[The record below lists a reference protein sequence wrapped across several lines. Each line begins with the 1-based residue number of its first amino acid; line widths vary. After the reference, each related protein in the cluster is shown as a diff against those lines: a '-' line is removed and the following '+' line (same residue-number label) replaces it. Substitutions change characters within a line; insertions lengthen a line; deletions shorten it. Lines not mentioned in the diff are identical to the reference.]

1 MRGEPLDQP
10 TLDNALQAML
20 DRCPTAVVFALN
32 AAAVRVP
39 LPDDR
44 VFAGHPEL
52 PGRDATVVD
61 FVTTEDRMTV
71 VTAWERAAVMGMA
84 QEQVRM
90 ASDPEHTYTFTL
102 IDCRHRFG
110 VWIGTVAADNDH
122 DAPGDPALAEPSL
135 LTPSRPR
142 TAALHKNLYGIITDI
157 DARSTAMLGWT
168 RQDMIGRRSL
178 EFLHPDDHERA
189 IGQWLEMRARRAT
202 QRVRVRHRHRDGR
215 WLWVEVENTFVGLDD
230 PDTLVAVSHLTDIS
244 DEMAA
249 HEAAR
254 AQEQLF
260 RRLTESLPVGVVQLD
275 TDQRVV
281 YANSRLTVLLGL
293 PAANDSGDT
302 GDTTVA
308 ELIDTVDPTHRQ
320 ALATALTAATT
331 DGVDSALEVDLTAP
345 AAPIAVSDRCRCLF
359 TIAALTGDH
368 GRAGAIVSVT
378 DITDG
383 ARLREQLRVKATY
396 DPLTGCLNR
405 AAILGEL
412 DQALTTSTDP
422 IAVIFVDLV
431 RFKTVN
437 DTHGHLIGDQLL
449 SITGRRLLAQ
459 ARHADRVGRLGG
471 DEFLLVCPGVADPPD
486 ALALARRVH
495 EHLHGPIDLDSR
507 RLHLAASI
515 GVTLARPGSPAEVAL
530 GLSDQAMYEAKNHGH
545 GPVFA
550 PPPSTRS
557 GFTPIATPT

>member
-1 MRGEPLDQP
+1 MRGEPLDQS
-10 TLDNALQAML
+10 TLDNALHAVL
-20 DRCPTAVVFALN
+20 DRYPTALLFALN

-39 LPDDR
+39 LPADG
-44 VFAGHPEL
+44 VFSARAEL

-61 FVTTEDRMTV
+61 FVVAADRMTV
-71 VTAWERAAVMGMA
+71 VKAWERVKATGLA

-110 VWIGTVAADNDH
+110 VWIGTVVAENDQDNPGTSATAD
-122 DAPGDPALAEPSL
+122 PSL

-157 DARSTAMLGWT
+157 DARCTAMLGWT
-168 RQDMIGRRSL
+168 REDMIGRRSL

-202 QRVRVRHRHRDGR
+202 QRVRVRHRHSAGH

-230 PDTLVAVSHLTDIS
+230 PDTLVAISQLTDIS

-249 HEAAR
+249 HEAVR

-260 RRLTESLPVGVVQLD
+260 HRLTESLPVGVVQLD
-275 TDQRVV
+275 TDHRVV
-281 YANSRLTVLLGL
+281 YANTRLAALLGV
-293 PAANDSGDT
+293 AALT
-302 GDTTVA
+302 EDTTIA
-308 ELIDTVDPTHRQ
+308 DLISTVDITHR
-320 ALATALTAATT
+320 LELTDALTAATAH
-331 DGVDSALEVDLTAP
+331 GVDSAVEVDLIAS
-345 AAPIAVSDRCRCLF
+345 AAAERCRCLF
-359 TIAALTGDH
+359 TIAALAGEQDH
-368 GRAGAIVSVT
+368 AGAIVSVT

-383 ARLREQLRVKATY
+383 ALLREELRIKATY

-405 AAILGEL
+405 AAILAEL
-412 DQALTTSTDP
+412 DQALTTSDAGP

-437 DTHGHLIGDQLL
+437 DTYGHLVGDQLL
-449 SITGRRLLAQ
+449 TITGHRLLAQ

-471 DEFLLVCPGVADPPD
+471 DEFLLVCPGVSDPSA
-486 ALALARRVH
+486 ALNLAHRVH
-495 EHLHGPIDLDSR
+495 QHLHGPVDLDGR
-507 RLHLAASI
+507 QLHLAASI
-515 GVTLARPGSPAEVAL
+515 GVTLAHPGSPADRAL
-530 GLSDQAMYEAKNHGH
+530 TLSDQAMYEAKHHEH
-545 GPVFA
+545 GPVLT
-550 PPPSTRS
+550 PPPASTQ
-557 GFTPIATPT
+557 PATNQPLTI